1 MHELSVAQGIL
12 DLVRRHVP
20 AGRTNQVRRVELRLG
35 RMAGVIPESLSFCF
49 EALVTG
55 SPLSQA
61 RLAIERVPVRG
72 TCRECAAAFEIP
84 EPVFLCPVCGGGRVS
99 LTSGDEMQL
108 VQIELADG
116 PVEAS

>member
-12 DLVRRHVP
+12 DLVRQHVP
-20 AGRTNQVRRVELRLG
+20 AGRTSQVRRVELRLG
-35 RMAGVIPESLSFCF
+35 RMAGVMPESLSFCF
-49 EALVTG
+49 EALVAG
-55 SPLSQA
+55 SPLAQA

-84 EPVFLCPVCGGGRVS
+84 EPVFLCPACGSGRVCT
-99 LTSGDEMQL
+99 TSGDEMQL
-108 VQIELADG
+108 VQIELADS